1 MEVVSANIGRKR
13 KQKKDKSTLE
23 PRNWSRAE
31 RSQRTNETI
40 RWKQVWDLGNE
51 VTHFFCLLVLTT
63 LLRRLKD
70 WNASDEEKQRIGNE
84 RKGVERQEIK
94 EQPLLMEIQESEHDY
109 TTKLDQK
116 RPEEQP
122 WKRAPDKRIS
132 FQGMRKTKIL
142 VRESKETTLKSTTLT
157 SSKTNNPLLINSL
170 TRSKMSPDSTYDK
183 REALAL
189 VYNIVQSVML

>member
-23 PRNWSRAE
+23 PRNQSKAK

-40 RWKQVWDLGNE
+40 RQKQVQDLGNK
-51 VTHFFCLLVLTT
+51 VAHFFCLLVLTT
-63 LLRRLKD
+63 LLRQLKD
-70 WNASDEEKQRIGNE
+70 QNASDEEKQRIGNE

-94 EQPLLMEIQESEHDY
+94 EQPLLREIQELEHDY
-109 TTKLDQK
+109 ITKLDQK

-122 WKRAPDKRIS
+122 QKRASDKRIG
-132 FQGMRKTKIL
+132 FQEMHKTKIL
-142 VRESKETTLKSTTLT
+142 VRASKETTLRSAEPT
-157 SSKTNNPLLINSL
+157 SLNTSNTLLINSL
-170 TRSKMSPDSTYDK
+170 TRSKMSLDSIRDK

-189 VYNIVQSVML
+189 VYNIV

>member
-23 PRNWSRAE
+23 PRNWSKAK
-31 RSQRTNETI
+31 RSQRTNEMI

-63 LLRRLKD
+63 LLRQLKD

-84 RKGVERQEIK
+84 RKGVERHEIK
-94 EQPLLMEIQESEHDY
+94 EQPLLREIQESEHDY
-109 TTKLDQK
+109 ITKLDQK

-122 WKRAPDKRIS
+122 WKRASDKRIS
-132 FQGMRKTKIL
+132 FQGMCKTKIL
-142 VRESKETTLKSTTLT
+142 VRASKETTPRSVELT
-157 SSKTNNPLLINSL
+157 SSNTSNTLSINSL
-170 TRSKMSPDSTYDK
+170 IRSKMSLDSTRDK

-189 VYNIVQSVML
+189 VYNVV